1 MVMLGEFLRKQE
13 INILFLQEVTRHN
26 FDTFRG
32 YGLHQCGYVNA
43 SYSNDNEDIPVVR
56 EAIQCYERASEA
68 RLNTR
73 KSKTLAVGE
82 WDYITEVLDIPY
94 CDEIQ
99 IVGFSIA
106 STVEKLSTKRWTKIT
121 ARAREQAREA
131 YGRVLCLS

>member
-1 MVMLGEFLRKQE
+1 MAMVGESLRKQE

-43 SYSNDNEDIPVVR
+43 RYSSDNEDIPLVR
-56 EAIQCYERASEA
+56 DAIQWYKRASEA

-73 KSKTLAVGE
+73 KSKALAVGE
-82 WDYITEVLDIPY
+82 WDYITEVLDNPY
-94 CDEIQ
+94 CDEVQ

-121 ARAREQAREA
+121 AREREQAREA
-131 YGRVLCLS
+131 YGRELCLS